1 MKSLI
6 DVAAKILF
14 VALAVVMIF
23 KLLDR
28 DALDQRIAVAR
39 QERMMQ
45 IEDLRKYAESR
56 LNRLQ
61 SDLDAYQII
70 SDRSRRMQ
78 EERIDMLSRQL
89 KETKSNVYM
98 LNGSGNGNSKSVI
111 AMPAPAM
118 TE

>member
-6 DVAAKILF
+6 DVAAKCLF

-39 QERMMQ
+39 QERMAQ
-45 IEDLRKYAESR
+45 IEDVRKYMEQR

-61 SDLDAYQII
+61 GDLDTYQTV
-70 SDRSRRMQ
+70 SDRTRRLQ
-78 EERIDMLSRQL
+78 EERIDLLSRQL

-98 LNGSGNGNSKSVI
+98 LNGSGNGRQNIVTI
-111 AMPAPAM
+111 PAQQQ
-118 TE
+118 E

>member
-6 DVAAKILF
+6 DVAAKCLF
-14 VALAVVMIF
+14 VALAVVVIF

-45 IEDLRKYAESR
+45 IEDLRKYTESR

-61 SDLDAYQII
+61 SDLDSYQTIA
-70 SDRSRRMQ
+70 DRSRRMQ
-78 EERIDMLSRQL
+78 DERVDILSRQL
-89 KETKSNVYM
+89 KETKSNFYM
-98 LNGSGNGNSKSVI
+98 LNGSGNGKKNIVTIPSQ
-111 AMPAPAM
+111 

>member
-14 VALAVVMIF
+14 VALAVVMVY

-28 DALDQRIAVAR
+28 DSLDQRIAVAR
-39 QERMMQ
+39 QERMLQ
-45 IEDLRKYAESR
+45 IEDLRKYTESR

-61 SDLDAYQII
+61 SDLDSYQII

-89 KETKSNVYM
+89 KETKSNIYM
-98 LNGSGNGNSKSVI
+98 LNGSGNGKQNIVTIPSQ
-111 AMPAPAM
+111 